1 MGEKVV
7 ASLFGMNGE
16 SRGVEWEVISAS
28 RFPEGLSQVKNAIVE
43 EKAWAVVASK
53 STAALLLP

>member
-1 MGEKVV
+1 
-7 ASLFGMNGE
+7 MNGE